1 MADRRHWKTQFENNG
16 RIRSIHGDREHK
28 LYGAVY
34 DESGR
39 IRLEEKGTES
49 LYDYIQSFADSVDIH
64 VILKRFANG
73 ETDVLNRVQGFYG
86 DFTNLPAN
94 YAQMLNTVQAGED
107 MFNKMPVEVRAKFG
121 HSFNEFMTCLCDGS
135 LYDRLGISPPAEPD
149 PSPSEPTPAPDVP
162 PAE

>member
-16 RIRSIHGDREHK
+16 RIRSVHGDREHV

-49 LYDYIQSFADSVDIH
+49 LYDFIQSHADSVDIH

-73 ETDVLNRVQGFYG
+73 ETDVLSKVQGFYG
-86 DFTNLPAN
+86 DFSQLPTD
-94 YAQMLNTVQAGED
+94 YAQMLNTVKAGEE
-107 MFNKMPVEVRAKFG
+107 MFNSMPVEVRAEFG
-121 HSFNEFMTCLCDGS
+121 HSFNEFMTSLCDGT
-135 LYDRLGISPPAEPD
+135 LMERLGY
-149 PSPSEPTPAPDVP
+149 PSPSEPDPLPSDTTV
-162 PAE
+162 EKEEVVSK